1 MGTELDGKIAYK
13 PYKNLVINGYFGY
26 FVSGGFFDV
35 SSTGTAFVTG
45 TTKSADDAW
54 MFRSEMVVTF

>member
-1 MGTELDGKIAYK
+1 MGTEIDGKIAYK
-13 PYKNLVINGYFGY
+13 PYKNLLINGYFGY

-35 SSTGTAFVTG
+35 SSTGTAFKS